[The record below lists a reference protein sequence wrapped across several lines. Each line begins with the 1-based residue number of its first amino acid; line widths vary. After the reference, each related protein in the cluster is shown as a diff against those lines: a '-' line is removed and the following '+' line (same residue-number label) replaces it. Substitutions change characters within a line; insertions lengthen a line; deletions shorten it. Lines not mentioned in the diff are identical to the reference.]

1 MQIYSIVKDPIEQDL
16 NNELTKDDLG
26 DLDTVFLISYAVG
39 MFFMGY
45 IADRS
50 NIRIFLGLCMI
61 GSGIGCAACG
71 LLKDANSASACWR
84 LSSSDCPTRV
94 PPPVACTYRARPA
107 PAEMTFTALALLY
120 IVTGVFQSGGWPSN
134 VAVMGVWFGKGTR
147 GLVMGIWNAHT
158 SIGNILGSL
167 IATAMFTKSH
177 YGYLQMD
184 QNVPVTNATL
194 LHTNTTTLHA
204 AEYLCDSEPK
214 CVAFTTTDFSG
225 SAANASKTALYT
237 FDFLNQTSKAAATK
251 PHGPNASDWLMSS
264 ASSVASAVCA
274 QGSGCTF
281 QKDVPYDLS
290 YYMLGAIIAVG
301 GVVILLFLVPH
312 PRDVGLP
319 SEEET
324 ERKQNN
330 ASTGSALNESLL
342 GGEASPESDGSVSVL
357 SALCIPGVV
366 EFAACFFFAKF
377 VSYTFLF
384 WLPYYLENIGL
395 SKARS
400 GDLST
405 IFDVGGIVGGIL
417 CGVISDKLGKR
428 AIVAAVSMSLAI
440 PAMAVYRNV
449 VTGPSIT
456 DAVNGGLMFVAG
468 TFINGVYALITTAVS
483 ADLGTSPDLKGNSN
497 ALAMVTA
504 IIDGTGSL
512 GACITGVAI
521 SRLSR
526 SFDTCKCPTGPDG
539 ALEWCTACD
548 VAGTD
553 PGGWNGVFLV
563 LEVCAGLTVLM
574 LSRLIYKECREL
586 CCPSDSSTTS
596 ANLQRGGY

>member
-1 MQIYSIVKDPIEQDL
+1 MCAQIYSIVKDPIEQDL
-16 NNELTKDDLG
+16 NNSLTKDDLG
-26 DLDTVFLISYAVG
+26 DLDTVFLISYALG

-45 IADRS
+45 LADRS
-50 NIRIFLGLCMI
+50 NIRVFLGLCMI
-61 GSGIGCAACG
+61 GAGIGCAACG
-71 LLKDANSASACWR
+71 LLKDAHK
-84 LSSSDCPTRV
+84 
-94 PPPVACTYRARPA
+94 
-107 PAEMTFTALALLY
+107 MTFTSLALLY

-184 QNVPVTNATL
+184 QQVPVGNNTL
-194 LHTNTTTLHA
+194 IAAKSNMTLHD
-204 AEYLCDSEPK
+204 AEYFCDSKPK

-225 SAANASKTALYT
+225 SAVNASSAATYA
-237 FDFLNQTSKAAATK
+237 FSFLNATSKSKAANST
-251 PHGPNASDWLMSS
+251 DYLLSS
-264 ASSVASAVCA
+264 AASAASAVCS
-274 QGSGCTF
+274 QGSMCTF

-290 YYMLGAIIAVG
+290 YYVLGAIIAVG
-301 GVVILLFLVPH
+301 GIVILLFLVPH

-319 SEEET
+319 SPEET
-324 ERKQNN
+324 ERKANN
-330 ASTGSALNESLL
+330 AADPESKLNESLL
-342 GGEASPESDGSVSVL
+342 GGEAAEDSGAVSPL
-357 SALCIPGVV
+357 RALCIPGVV

-440 PAMAVYRNV
+440 PAMAIYRSV
-449 VTGPSIT
+449 VTGPQVS
-456 DAVNGGLMFVAG
+456 DGMNGGLMFIAG

-483 ADLGTSPDLKGNSN
+483 ADLGTSKDLKGNSN

-526 SFDTCKCPTGPDG
+526 GFDTCRCPTGAGG
-539 ALEWCTACD
+539 AMEWCTECT
-548 VAGTD
+548 VAGSD

-563 LEVCAGLTVLM
+563 LEVCAALTVLM
-574 LSRLIYKECREL
+574 LTRLIFKECKEL
-586 CCPSDSSTTS
+586 CCPATAPSTS
-596 ANLQRGGY
+596 LQYGGR